1 MGKRLIQQ
9 KLGKGSPS
17 YKRPSSRC
25 KADVEYRNL
34 DELEKS
40 GKLSGE
46 VVEFVDDPARTAI
59 LMEVKFNNNEMNL
72 FIAPEG
78 AMIGDRIEVGVSAGV
93 KPGNVLPLN
102 SIPEGMP
109 VYDIEI
115 TPGDGGRLVRS
126 SGTTAFVVSHEGG
139 VVTVRL
145 PSKKLKMLDGRCRAQ
160 IGIICG
166 GGRLEKP
173 FLKAGK
179 KFYAMGAMNRRWPN
193 VRGVAMNPY
202 NHPFGGKEHH
212 KGRPSTV
219 SRSTPPGRKV
229 GHLASRRTGRRR
241 GKSVEREDTGG

>member
-1 MGKRLIQQ
+1 MGKKLIQQ
-9 KLGKGSPS
+9 RLGKGSPS
-17 YKRPSSRC
+17 FRRPSSRC
-25 KADVEYRNL
+25 KADVEYRSL
-34 DELEKS
+34 DEFEKS

-46 VVEFVDDPARTAI
+46 VIGFVDDPARSAL
-59 LMEVKFNNNEMNL
+59 LMEVKFENNESNIL
-72 FIAPEG
+72 IAPEG
-78 AMIGDRIEVGVSAGV
+78 AMIGDRIEVGAVAEV
-93 KPGNVLPLN
+93 RAGNVLPLN

-109 VYDIEI
+109 VYNIEI
-115 TPGDGGRLVRS
+115 TPGDGGKLVRS
-126 SGTTAFVVSHEGG
+126 SGTTAFVVSHEEGL
-139 VVTVRL
+139 VTVRL
-145 PSKKLKMLDGRCRAQ
+145 PSKKLKVLDGRCRAE
-160 IGIICG
+160 IGVICG

-179 KFYAMGAMNRRWPN
+179 RFHAMGAMNRRWPN

-241 GKSVEREDTGG
+241 GKSIRTEETGE

>member
-17 YKRPSSRC
+17 YRRPSSRC
-25 KADVEYRNL
+25 KVDLEYRNL
-34 DELEKS
+34 DELEKN

-46 VVEFVDDPARTAI
+46 VVGFVDDPARTAI
-59 LMEVKFNNNEMNL
+59 LMEVKFDNNEMGL

-78 AMIGDRIEVGVSAGV
+78 AMVGERIEVGVSAEV

-109 VYDIEI
+109 VYDIEL

-139 VVTVRL
+139 IVTVRL
-145 PSKKLKMLDGRCRAQ
+145 PSKKLKLLDGRCRAQ
-160 IGIICG
+160 VGVICG

-241 GKSVEREDTGG
+241 GKSVEREETGE

>member
-25 KADVEYRNL
+25 KTDLEYRNL
-34 DELEKS
+34 DELEKN
-40 GKLSGE
+40 GKLGGE
-46 VVEFVDDPARTAI
+46 VIGFVDDPARSAI
-59 LMEVKFNNNEMNL
+59 LMEVKFDNAEKSL

-78 AMIGDRIEVGVSAGV
+78 AMIGERIEVGASAGV

-102 SIPEGMP
+102 AIPEGMP
-109 VYDIEI
+109 VYDIELS
-115 TPGDGGRLVRS
+115 PGDGGRLVRS
-126 SGTTAFVVSHEGG
+126 SGTSAFIVSHEGG
-139 VVTVRL
+139 IVTVRL
-145 PSKKLKMLDGRCRAQ
+145 PSKKLKMIDGRCRAQ
-160 IGIICG
+160 VGVICG

-241 GKSVEREDTGG
+241 GKSGEREEVGE